1 MLKQL
6 HLTSIDTM
14 AFNAL
19 RVLIIAIAAY
29 IAMKIA
35 QRFING
41 LREYAIRMMQK
52 HGDGATVELEKRA
65 ATIAGTV
72 RKVAAV
78 MIWALALLTSMKELN
93 FDVRPL
99 LAGAGVA
106 GIALGLGAQ
115 SLIKDVIGGLFL
127 LIDNQLR
134 INDVA
139 ILNGT
144 GGVVEEM
151 NLRTTVLR
159 GDNGAV
165 HIFPNGSIQS
175 MSNLTRGY
183 SYYMFEIGIDYSA
196 DTDRALAAMK
206 AAAEELRAEDAYGP
220 MILEPLDVFGVD
232 KISGSAVILKAR
244 IKTQP
249 IKQWTVG
256 REMNRRIKKRFEQQ
270 GIAMPNSIQAVH
282 IDNLPPATIGPEDV
296 RRIVREVLNER
307 ESGGSGASK
316 DKLV

>member
-1 MLKQL
+1 MLKAL
-6 HLTSIDTM
+6 HLTSIDAV
-14 AFNAL
+14 AFNWL
-19 RVLIIAIAAY
+19 RVAVIVLVAY
-29 IAMKIA
+29 VATKIA
-35 QRFING
+35 RRFISG

-52 HGDGATVELEKRA
+52 HGEGSGLELEKRA

-72 RKVAAV
+72 GKVVTVAV
-78 MIWALALLTSMKELN
+78 WSLALLTAMKELN

-106 GIALGLGAQ
+106 GIAVGLGAQ

-139 ILNGT
+139 VINGT

-159 GDNGAV
+159 GENGAV

-183 SYYMFEIGIDYSA
+183 SYYVFEIAIDYAA
-196 DTDRALAAMK
+196 DTDRALASMRAV
-206 AAAEELRAEDAYGP
+206 ADELRAEAQYGP
-220 MILEPLDVFGVD
+220 LILEPLDVYGVD
-232 KISGSAVILKAR
+232 KLAGASIVVKAR

-249 IKQWTVG
+249 IKQWMVG
-256 REMNRRIKKRFEQQ
+256 REMNYRIKKRFQQ
-270 GIAMPNSIQAVH
+270 EGISMPSPTQFIH
-282 IDNLPPATIGPEDV
+282 IDNPPASGVDAEEL
-296 RRIVREVLNER
+296 RRIVREELARLGPQEK
-307 ESGGSGASK
+307 GGGPN
-316 DKLV
+316 